1 MVVEW
6 TSVAGRDSLAA
17 MHEATHGAEKGPANH
32 AIVRGG
38 LLVLVVV
45 VHAGLFVALGPAL
58 LEVFPLDDAYTHQ
71 VYAEGLRYG
80 DGLSYLPS
88 TPAAG
93 STSPLHALVL
103 TPIQLAPLPALVP
116 LTHVLGILGWIAL
129 AFATR
134 RLVRVLAASASNAS
148 RGPSDRS
155 RRAGLDVGS
164 VAALAVVLDPTLAAA
179 ALSGM
184 EVILAALVLVLALVA
199 WAEDRPRLAGV
210 LFGLGILAR
219 PELTLVW
226 LAASASTLR
235 RDRRAS
241 LWVALPGAIA
251 WAAWAAWNHHAAG
264 TLLPTTFFAKH
275 GPLSI
280 LDRWRDLPRAVAQT
294 MGAWPMLAT
303 IPLVVLGGRALARD
317 DAKDAKDAKDKD
329 AKGAKDSKYAKDS
342 KDSKDSKRADPER
355 DARAATAARTA
366 GLLVL
371 VVLVLWPLGIAWAH
385 DLRETWRLY
394 WWRYALPA
402 HPLVIVLSV
411 IGASRLEE
419 GRRRLALAA
428 IAIAL
433 VAGAWSTARHVG
445 ESARN
450 VLELNV
456 AAARY
461 LDEHAA
467 ASDWIASNDA
477 GAVRRLTGRP
487 VVDLLGL
494 NDAEVLVD
502 RAAVLQR
509 RRPRW
514 YVVFESWFPGLVASP
529 RFEVVHRVRTE
540 SLAICGECDQSELVI
555 LRAR

>member
-1 MVVEW
+1 VE
-6 TSVAGRDSLAA
+6 A
-17 MHEATHGAEKGPANH
+17 
-32 AIVRGG
+32 
-38 LLVLVVV
+38 
-45 VHAGLFVALGPAL
+45 
-58 LEVFPLDDAYTHQ
+58 FPLDDAYTHH
-71 VYAEGLRYG
+71 VYAEGIRYG
-80 DGLSYLPS
+80 DGLSYLPG

-93 STSPLHALVL
+93 STSPLFALVL
-103 TPIQLAPLPALVP
+103 TPIQLAPVSALVP
-116 LTHVLGILGWIAL
+116 LTHVLGVLGWLAL
-129 AFATR
+129 AIATR
-134 RLVRVLAASASNAS
+134 RLVRVLLARDGSSGAGGGASDEPGAGRNGS
-148 RGPSDRS
+148 
-155 RRAGLDVGS
+155 GLDVGS
-164 VAALAVVLDPTLAAA
+164 LAALAVALDPALAAA

-199 WAEDRPRLAGV
+199 WAEDRPSLAGL
-210 LFGLGILAR
+210 LFGLGLLAR

-226 LAASASTLR
+226 LAATALALR
-235 RDRRAS
+235 RDRRVALS
-241 LWVALPGAIA
+241 IALPGVIA
-251 WAAWAAWNHHAAG
+251 WGAWAAWNHHAAG

-280 LDRWRDLPRAVAQT
+280 LDRWRDLARAVAQT

-303 IPLVVLGGRALARD
+303 LPLVVLGGLALTRH
-317 DAKDAKDAKDKD
+317 
-329 AKGAKDSKYAKDS
+329 
-342 KDSKDSKRADPER
+342 
-355 DARAATAARTA
+355 ARATGAAPDGDTRATTATPTAA
-366 GLLVL
+366 LLVL
-371 VVLVLWPLGIAWAH
+371 VVLALWPLGLAWAH

-402 HPLVIVLSV
+402 HPLVLVLLV
-411 IGASRLEE
+411 IGASRLEG
-419 GRRRLALAA
+419 GRRRLAVAA
-428 IAIAL
+428 ILAAL
-433 VAGAWSTARHVG
+433 VAGAWSAARHVG

-461 LDEHAA
+461 VDAHAEEN
-467 ASDWIASNDA
+467 DWIASNDA

-502 RAAVLQR
+502 RAAVLER